1 MTVQA
6 VELSERY
13 IYDRFLPDKAID
25 LIDEA
30 CSGLNLRN
38 EALVE
43 RETLNTELQAN
54 GTEREAL
61 MSDSSIDAYARL
73 AELRSRELQIRQR
86 LTEIDNTPAPELTLA
101 DLARVI
107 ELWTHI
113 PASRVAEAEY
123 ARLSGMADRLRA
135 RIKGQDAAIDTV
147 VAAILRNRVG
157 LAAKRKPVSFIFT
170 GPTGVG
176 KTELVKQLAQDMFDA
191 PEALIRLDMSEF
203 MEKHSVSRIIGAPP
217 GYVGYDEA
225 GQLTERIRRRP
236 YCVILFDEIEKAHPD
251 VLNILLQILD
261 DGRITDA
268 HGRTVNF
275 ENTIIIMTSNAGSDR
290 TDNAV
295 GFGRTVAEKGREKAL
310 KALSILCVRSLSIVL
325 MKLYRLII

>member
-1 MTVQA
+1 M
-6 VELSERY
+6 
-13 IYDRFLPDKAID
+13 
-25 LIDEA
+25 
-30 CSGLNLRN
+30 
-38 EALVE
+38 
-43 RETLNTELQAN
+43 
-54 GTEREAL
+54 
-61 MSDSSIDAYARL
+61 
-73 AELRSRELQIRQR
+73 
-86 LTEIDNTPAPELTLA
+86 
-101 DLARVI
+101 I

-157 LAAKRKPVSFIFT
+157 LSAKRKPVSFIFT

-268 HGRTVNF
+268 HGRTGNF

-290 TDNAV
+290 TETAL
-295 GFGRTVAEKGREKAL
+295 GFGRTVSEQGREKAL
-310 KALSILCVRSLSIVL
+310 KALSEIMRPEFINRIDEIVPFDHLSQENFRDIAVIFLDELRDSLATRGVTLTWDDALVDYVSEKSYSIKYGARNLRRTIQKEIEDVAAA
-325 MKLYRLII
+325 KLIEAYDREIPEIALSVKDSAVAVALA

>member
-1 MTVQA
+1 
-6 VELSERY
+6 
-13 IYDRFLPDKAID
+13 
-25 LIDEA
+25 
-30 CSGLNLRN
+30 
-38 EALVE
+38 
-43 RETLNTELQAN
+43 
-54 GTEREAL
+54 

-73 AELRSRELQIRQR
+73 AMRSRELQIRQR
-86 LTEIDNTPAPELTLA
+86 LTEIDNAPEPELTLA

-157 LAAKRKPVSFIFT
+157 LSISASPSPLFSR

-225 GQLTERIRRRP
+225 G
-236 YCVILFDEIEKAHPD
+236 
-251 VLNILLQILD
+251 
-261 DGRITDA
+261 
-268 HGRTVNF
+268 
-275 ENTIIIMTSNAGSDR
+275 GS
-290 TDNAV
+290 
-295 GFGRTVAEKGREKAL
+295 L
-310 KALSILCVRSLSIVL
+310 RSVSAAPTA
-325 MKLYRLII
+325 